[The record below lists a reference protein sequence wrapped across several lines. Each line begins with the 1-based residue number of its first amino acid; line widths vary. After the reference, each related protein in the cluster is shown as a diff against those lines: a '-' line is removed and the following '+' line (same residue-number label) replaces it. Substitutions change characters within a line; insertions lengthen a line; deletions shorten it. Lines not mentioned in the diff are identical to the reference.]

1 MWRQPCGQ
9 PGMRLK
15 LTKRLVPA
23 LQSAAM
29 HSCTSTVQSCSLRPT
44 ITLLLQSSKP
54 ALAQGASVR
63 RRKLC
68 QRRGKTRQHA
78 QAQAPALRCRQ
89 IHRAR
94 HPMHPKRHRLRSGC
108 MQVA

>member
-29 HSCTSTVQSCSLRPT
+29 HSRTSTVQGCSLRPT

-54 ALAQGASVR
+54 VLAQGASVR

-68 QRRGKTRQHA
+68 QRRSKTRQRV
-78 QAQAPALRCRQ
+78 QAPALRCRQ
-89 IHRAR
+89 IRRAR
-94 HPMHPKRHRLRSGC
+94 QPMHPKRHRLRSGC
-108 MQVA
+108 MQVG